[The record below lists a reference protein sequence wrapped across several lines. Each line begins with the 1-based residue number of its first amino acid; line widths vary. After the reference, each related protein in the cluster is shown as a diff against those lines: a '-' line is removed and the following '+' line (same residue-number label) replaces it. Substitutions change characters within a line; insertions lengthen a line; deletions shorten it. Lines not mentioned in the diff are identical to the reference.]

1 MKPTVLM
8 DTGPLVA
15 FLNRRDRQHGW
26 TVKALEELQAPFLT
40 CEAVLSEACF
50 LLQKTRGGV
59 EAVMELFARGLI
71 RVPFHFDSEA
81 PAIRRLLARYAN
93 VPMSFADACLVR
105 MAEQFPSALLLTLDS
120 DFKFYRRNGRQTIP
134 LAMPGSSTRP

>member
-1 MKPTVLM
+1 LKATILM

-26 TVKALEELQAPFLT
+26 TVRALEQLQAPFVT
-40 CEAVLSEACF
+40 CESVLSEACF
-50 LLQKTRGGV
+50 LLRKTSGGTD
-59 EAVMELFARGLI
+59 AVMELVARGLI

-105 MAEQFPSALLLTLDS
+105 MAEQFPSALLLTLDR

-134 LAMPGSSTRP
+134 LAMPDTSTRP

>member
-1 MKPTVLM
+1 MKPAVLI

-15 FLNRRDRQHGW
+15 FLNRSDRQHGW

-50 LLQKTRGGV
+50 LLQKARGGA
-59 EAVMELFARGLI
+59 EAVMELIARELI

-81 PAIRRLLARYAN
+81 PAIRRLLARYAD

-105 MAEQFPSALLLTLDS
+105 MAEQFPPALLLTLDR

-134 LAMPGSSTRP
+134 LVMPGSSTRP